1 MDGEQMSFST
11 REIRLIKTVPKIC
24 MLKSVTGALWI
35 FFGLVDMSFVFKAR
49 INGLYI
55 IALWAIAGALF
66 ALSKRSVNEGRKV
79 LTQSNFDYRD
89 ESDLRRKFVMVNL
102 IQYGAILAAGFAT
115 YLYSYHTFFTLFPF
129 LLCLIVAAHFFPLG
143 RMFGSLPLYLTGAAI
158 LAIAATAWIFSPSG
172 AYSYFALVGTG
183 IIVWSSVI
191 YDLKASSAARK
202 SAEKS
207 EKGGRLDESKG
218 KKARYLFATV
228 SYSSIE
234 CKGEKE
240 FTANSSIL
248 SRFIRRCKALLML
261 TARKCAD
268 INLSC
273 SGLTNMA
280 GVMTFAN

>member
-115 YLYSYHTFFTLFPF
+115 YLYLSHF
-129 LLCLIVAAHFFPLG
+129 LHIISV
-143 RMFGSLPLYLTGAAI
+143 
-158 LAIAATAWIFSPSG
+158 
-172 AYSYFALVGTG
+172 FALPYRCCPLLSFGKNV
-183 IIVWSSVI
+183 
-191 YDLKASSAARK
+191 RK
-202 SAEKS
+202 
-207 EKGGRLDESKG
+207 
-218 KKARYLFATV
+218 
-228 SYSSIE
+228 
-234 CKGEKE
+234 
-240 FTANSSIL
+240 FTALLDWCSYTCNCCYSMDLFSFRRILLFCARRDWNYCLEQRNLRPKSIICC
-248 SRFIRRCKALLML
+248 SKIG
-261 TARKCAD
+261 RK
-268 INLSC
+268 
-273 SGLTNMA
+273 
-280 GVMTFAN
+280 V